1 MTGNQ
6 NVQNDLSQ
14 SIRDIT
20 ETIAQILV
28 RKNST
33 IMVAESATGG
43 LIQHFLTEIPG
54 SSGFFLGGVV
64 AYSDDLKHRLL
75 QVPELVI
82 QRHGAVS
89 EETVAAMANGIRLI
103 LRTDYGLAT
112 SGIAGPTG
120 ARQKKPVGLV
130 HIAVSHRGF
139 ETITR
144 NLVFK
149 GTRTENKLH
158 FCKAALQ
165 FLLEAITSEE

>member
-1 MTGNQ
+1 MTSNQ
-6 NVQNDLSQ
+6 DVQEDLIHAILDS
-14 SIRDIT
+14 T
-20 ETIAQILV
+20 ETIAKILM
-28 RKNST
+28 RQNST

-54 SSGFFLGGVV
+54 SSSFFLGGVV
-64 AYSDDLKHRLL
+64 AYSDDLKQGLL
-75 QVPELVI
+75 QVPESVI

-89 EETVAAMANGIRLI
+89 EETVAAMANGIRLL

-120 ARQKKPVGLV
+120 ARPKKPVGLV

-144 NLVFK
+144 SLVFK

-165 FLLEAITSEE
+165 FLLEAISSED

>member
-1 MTGNQ
+1 MASNQ
-6 NVQNDLSQ
+6 DARDDLIQ
-14 SIRDIT
+14 SILDST

-28 RKNST
+28 RQNST

-54 SSGFFLGGVV
+54 SSSFFLGGVV
-64 AYSDDLKHRLL
+64 AYSDDLKQRLL
-75 QVPELVI
+75 QVPESVI

-89 EETVAAMANGIRLI
+89 EETVAAMANGIRLL

-120 ARQKKPVGLV
+120 ARPKKPVGLV

-139 ETITR
+139 ETVTR
-144 NLVFK
+144 NLVFE

-165 FLLEAITSEE
+165 FLLEVISSED